1 MTEGEADQRKA
12 CVDNFRGWLERVGTG
27 CTFANLLAA
36 KANVHYDIVAGAP
49 SPNLIAALDAALD
62 EAAASNHV
70 GVTLLPEVHT
80 AREIA
85 GVLLAL
91 STAPRWHVRRL
102 ERENHAGRQL
112 GAVRVHWRTKAGA
125 MSSVIGFAPLRSMP
139 ITRRAP
145 YVAMTVW
152 PGARSNEFA
161 RAPASE
167 TLGIVDSAHG
177 VTKDEYDARWKKTR
191 GLVKEMFLHE
201 REDATFLRDVAFRL
215 PLATVSILPM
225 EVP

>member
-1 MTEGEADQRKA
+1 VTEGEADQRKA

-49 SPNLIAALDAALD
+49 SPNLIEALDAALD

-85 GVLLAL
+85 G
-91 STAPRWHVRRL
+91 
-102 ERENHAGRQL
+102 
-112 GAVRVHWRTKAGA
+112 VHWRTKAGA

-152 PGARSNEFA
+152 PGARSNQFA
-161 RAPASE
+161 RAPVSD

-177 VTKDEYDARWKKTR
+177 LTKDEYDARWKKTR

-215 PLATVSILPM
+215 PLAVVNVIPI
-225 EVP
+225 EVT